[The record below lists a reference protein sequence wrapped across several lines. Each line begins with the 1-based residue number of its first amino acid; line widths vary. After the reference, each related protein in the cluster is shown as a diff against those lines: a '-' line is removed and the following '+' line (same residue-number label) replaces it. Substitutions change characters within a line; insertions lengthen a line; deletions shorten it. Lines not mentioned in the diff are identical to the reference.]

1 MMNNRFKYIP
11 VAIALLGISTG
22 AALAAD
28 TTIITVTANIVA
40 SPCTVSTSNLNI
52 DLGDIQ
58 ASALEAAGS
67 TTPWSPVNS
76 ILLTDCPISTRSVI
90 ARFQGT
96 PAANGDSDGYKNEG
110 TDANVSVQ
118 LADNAA
124 TPKILSTGKTESL
137 NVVNKAAQVDV
148 KARLYSSGMA
158 APGAVKSTINVEF
171 EYK

>member
-1 MMNNRFKYIP
+1 MNNRFNAIA

-22 AALAAD
+22 TAQAAN
-28 TTIITVTANIVA
+28 TTIITVIANIVA
-40 SPCTVSTSNLNI
+40 SPCTVSTETLNI

-76 ILLTDCPISTRSVI
+76 ILLTNCPVGTNSII

-96 PAANGDSDGYKNEG
+96 PATNGDSDGYKNEG
-110 TDANVSVQ
+110 AAPTISVQ
-118 LADNAA
+118 LADNES
-124 TPKILSTGKTESL
+124 TPKMLSTGKTESL
-137 NVVNKAAQVDV
+137 NIVNKAAQVDV
-148 KARLYSSGMA
+148 KARLYSSGVA
-158 APGAVKSTINVEF
+158 APGAVKATINVEF

>member
-1 MMNNRFKYIP
+1 MNNRFKYIP
-11 VAIALLGISTG
+11 VAMVLLGIATG
-22 AALAAD
+22 AAQAAN

-40 SPCTVSTSNLNI
+40 SPCTVSTETLNI

-76 ILLTDCPISTRSVI
+76 ILLTNCPVGTNSVI

-96 PAANGDSDGYKNEG
+96 PATNGDSDGYKNEG
-110 TDANVSVQ
+110 AAPTISVQ

-124 TPKILSTGKTESL
+124 TPKMLSTGKTESL

-148 KARLYSSGMA
+148 KARLYSSGVA
-158 APGAVKSTINVEF
+158 APGAVKATINVEF